1 MMGTL
6 VLRPAARAWLAGV
19 LALLLPTGASAQFGK
34 VPAPGEL
41 VKVTAGEVSLG
52 AGGEATATFRLT
64 IAPTWHI
71 NANPP
76 FPDYMIPTRLVLE
89 PAAKIAP
96 GEPAY
101 PEPHAVKLG
110 FDDSDIF
117 VYDGEVE
124 VRVPL
129 RAAADA
135 TAGATT
141 LSGKLTFQAC
151 NDQICLA
158 PATLPVTLAVTVVGG
173 KSAGAVEPP
182 SGGTPPAGDPGAAP
196 SASGAF
202 STGPPPGGPVVDNP
216 LARALEKGSLATFIA
231 LFLIGLALNLT
242 PCVYPMLGVT
252 VSIFGARGATPPHK
266 AFGLALVYVMGIAL
280 MYSTL
285 GLVAAYSGGLFGAA
299 LQSPVVLVVIGGL
312 LVALSLSM
320 FGLYEFELPARLR
333 LMLGGQTGTGM
344 LGVFAS
350 GLLVGVF
357 AAPCIGP
364 PIVAL
369 LAIVGQ
375 KGDPVFGFTSFFILS
390 LGLGAPY
397 LVLGTFSNLLSNL
410 PRSGEWMVW
419 VKKVFGV
426 VLFSIGAFYVLLAFA
441 PRYAYWVAPVALLAG
456 GLYLGFFEKSKGRT
470 AAFGWIKR
478 VGGAIAVIAGAF
490 MLSALGSSKGIAF
503 TDVTTGG
510 IEQAL
515 GGEKPLLVEFSAD
528 WCVPCHELEEF
539 TFTDDRVIA
548 AARDFHTFAVDL
560 TRYDSPEAERWR
572 QRYQISGVPTILFL
586 TPTGDEVRAARVEG
600 FLPPEALLERMQIAT
615 AAGQTA
621 GR

>member
-1 MMGTL
+1 
-6 VLRPAARAWLAGV
+6 
-19 LALLLPTGASAQFGK
+19 
-34 VPAPGEL
+34 
-41 VKVTAGEVSLG
+41 
-52 AGGEATATFRLT
+52 
-64 IAPTWHI
+64 
-71 NANPP
+71 
-76 FPDYMIPTRLVLE
+76 
-89 PAAKIAP
+89 
-96 GEPAY
+96 
-101 PEPHAVKLG
+101 
-110 FDDSDIF
+110 
-117 VYDGEVE
+117 
-124 VRVPL
+124 
-129 RAAADA
+129 
-135 TAGATT
+135 
-141 LSGKLTFQAC
+141 
-151 NDQICLA
+151 
-158 PATLPVTLAVTVVGG
+158 
-173 KSAGAVEPP
+173 
-182 SGGTPPAGDPGAAP
+182 
-196 SASGAF
+196 
-202 STGPPPGGPVVDNP
+202 
-216 LARALEKGSLATFIA
+216 
-231 LFLIGLALNLT
+231 
-242 PCVYPMLGVT
+242 
-252 VSIFGARGATPPHK
+252 
-266 AFGLALVYVMGIAL
+266 MGIAL

-285 GLVAAYSGGLFGAA
+285 GLVAAFSGGLFGAA

-312 LVALSLSM
+312 LLALALSM

-333 LMLGGQTGTGM
+333 LMLGGQTGSGV

-397 LVLGTFSNLLSNL
+397 LVLGTFSNLLSSL

-419 VKKVFGV
+419 VKRVFGA

-470 AAFGWIKR
+470 ATFAWIKR

-490 MLSALGSSKGIAF
+490 MLSTLVSSKGIAF

-510 IEQAL
+510 IDQAL
-515 GGEKPLLVEFSAD
+515 GGEKPLLVEFS
-528 WCVPCHELEEF
+528 
-539 TFTDDRVIA
+539 

-586 TPTGDEVRAARVEG
+586 TPAGDEVRAARVEG